1 MNGDSSDMDNKVL
14 AGIVAVVVVVVV
26 VAAAAIMLGGNDNE
40 EGGVTIGV
48 NYHGNG
54 GTWNGD
60 TIYGYTETTVQSNH
74 FEYDGHVFIGWNTAA
89 DGSGTS
95 FEVGKPINYGSG
107 TIDLYAQWAY
117 GINITIT
124 KDASSIGPITPPTVA
139 LALVNSEQFTAINSP
154 GTYALPSGGS
164 AGISVSVNGV
174 ENWTVNGNTLTGQY
188 GDNTSCYV
196 TVNIPGVQLNVGSS
210 SYIGMWTFDYSGPLT
225 CEITI
230 SYSNY

>member
-54 GTWNGD
+54 GTFDGASV
-60 TIYGYTETTVQSNH
+60 YGNKDTTVESSL
-74 FEYDGHVFIGWNTAA
+74 FTYEGHTFIGWNTAA

-95 FEVGKPINYGSG
+95 YAVGDPINYGSG

-117 GINITIT
+117 TFNLKLSYSGF
-124 KDASSIGPITPPTVA
+124 ASASYY
-139 LALVNSEQFTAINSP
+139 LVNSDGSYAQIGIGNH
-154 GTYALPSGGS
+154 ALPTDGR
-164 AGISVSVNGV
+164 AGIAVRVNGV
-174 ENWTVNGNTLTGQY
+174 DSWTVENNSFVGTDSAGNTYRVSITMTGAEPQVVPDAENLA
-188 GDNTSCYV
+188 G
-196 TVNIPGVQLNVGSS
+196 
-210 SYIGMWTFDYSGPLT
+210 WTFQFSEPVV
-225 CEITI
+225 CEISITEQQAH
-230 SYSNY
+230 